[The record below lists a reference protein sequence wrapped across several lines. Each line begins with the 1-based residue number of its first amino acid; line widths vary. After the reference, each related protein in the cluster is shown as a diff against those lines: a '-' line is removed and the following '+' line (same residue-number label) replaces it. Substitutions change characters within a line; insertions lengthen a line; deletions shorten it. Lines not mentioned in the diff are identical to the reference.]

1 MFCISLGA
9 INTNNMVEIFIMNTN
24 NITKSRLRIRI
35 ITCRFKSMS
44 TAGEGFESVP
54 NSAFGG
60 DSNQQQHQQFL
71 GDASGA
77 IPAFSQIDLG
87 DEPLPEGITV
97 NHLKVFETL
106 YKEHCEVGDSLLFF
120 DFLLSF

>member
-1 MFCISLGA
+1 
-9 INTNNMVEIFIMNTN
+9 MNT
-24 NITKSRLRIRI
+24 S
-35 ITCRFKSMS
+35 
-44 TAGEGFESVP
+44 AGEGLESVQ
-54 NSAFGG
+54 NSSFG

-77 IPAFSQIDLG
+77 IPAFSQIELG

-106 YKEHCEVGDSLLFF
+106 YKEHCEVSDMLVDTSVH
-120 DFLLSF
+120 